1 MNTNLSTVV
10 LNSLSKLLQQNNINT
25 LFNKRPPTK
34 DIEII
39 ANYFGFDL
47 NNIDDYNLLECFILT
62 LKTCI
67 DSQKISLE
75 DSNKLK
81 LILGEN
87 LSVDYFVGIIKSS
100 INSFNVNSSDL
111 KIIDTILDKATPKYP
126 QNFLNWDPNVQHD
139 GWEFSSRYI
148 KGNLPKVENPDLFT
162 WCIGLDADSNISEN
176 YNNVPWKL
184 KVEGEDFFAIQVE
197 DKSGKIEDDLEFKDG
212 DIVDI
217 DYSNYDLSKFT
228 IYIKGSKGNSFTIS
242 QII

>member
-1 MNTNLSTVV
+1 MDNNLSTVV
-10 LNSLSKLLQQNNINT
+10 LNSLSKLLQQNNISI
-25 LFNKRPPTK
+25 LFSKRPPNK

-39 ANYFGFDL
+39 ANFFKFDL
-47 NNIDDYNLLECFILT
+47 NDIDDYNILECFILT

-100 INSFNVNSSDL
+100 INSFNANSFDL
-111 KIIDTILDKATPKYP
+111 KIIDTILDKAIPKYP
-126 QNFLNWDPNVQHD
+126 QNFLNWDPNVNYD
-139 GWEFSSRYI
+139 GWEFSSRDI
-148 KGNLPKVENPDLFT
+148 KGNLPKVENPNLFT

-176 YNNVPWKL
+176 YSNVPWKL
-184 KVEGEDFFAIQVE
+184 KVEGEDFAIQVE
-197 DKSGKIEDDLEFKDG
+197 DKSGKVEDNLEFKNG

-217 DYSNYDLSKFT
+217 DYSNYDLSKFV
-228 IYIKGSKGNSFTIS
+228 IYIKGSKGNRFTIS

>member
-1 MNTNLSTVV
+1 MDNNLSTVV
-10 LNSLSKLLQQNNINT
+10 LNSLSKLLQQNNISI
-25 LFNKRPPTK
+25 LFSKRPPNK

-39 ANYFGFDL
+39 ANFFKFDL
-47 NNIDDYNLLECFILT
+47 NDIDDYNILECFILT
-62 LKTCI
+62 LKTCV

-81 LILGEN
+81 LIFGEN

-111 KIIDTILDKATPKYP
+111 KIIDTILNKAIPKYP
-126 QNFLNWDPNVQHD
+126 QNFLNWDPNVNYD
-139 GWEFSSRYI
+139 GWEFSSRDI

-184 KVEGEDFFAIQVE
+184 KVEGEDFAIQVE
-197 DKSGKIEDDLEFKDG
+197 DKSGKVEDDLEFKNG

-217 DYSNYDLSKFT
+217 DYSNYDLSKFA
-228 IYIKGSKGNSFTIS
+228 IYIKGSKGNKFTIS